1 MQFNGRRFSFNR
13 SNRIGMLYFASII
26 IIIFLLQ
33 FTYSYLSNEH
43 DDDKWFTSDE
53 TAKLQDELDSLKN
66 IQQKKKDT
74 IYPFNPNFLTDYRGY
89 KLGLSVEEI
98 DRFLNFRE
106 EDQWVNSAQDFQQI
120 TQISD
125 SLLEQIT
132 PYFKFPDW
140 VKDHEKEKQNP
151 KSDIIWRPK
160 KDLNSITVKQ
170 LQEIKGIGPALSNR
184 IVDYRK
190 RLKNFRS
197 LIQLKDVWGLNYKVK
212 DRLRKNLFVNQDFE
226 QIDINK
232 ATVIELSEIPYFDY
246 ELSRKIFQFIQVR
259 QGINAFEELG
269 KLQDFP
275 FDKIDRI
282 KLYLKINN

>member
-1 MQFNGRRFSFNR
+1 MQIKWRRFSFNR

-33 FTYSYLSNEH
+33 ILYGQLTNDQ
-43 DDDKWFTSDE
+43 DDEWFTSYE
-53 TAKLQDELDSLKN
+53 TVKLQNELDSLKS

-89 KLGLSVEEI
+89 KLGLSVEQI
-98 DRFLNFRE
+98 DRFLNYRE
-106 EDQWVNSAQDFQQI
+106 KDQWVNSAQEFQQI
-120 TQISD
+120 TQIPD
-125 SLLEQIT
+125 SLLDQIDT
-132 PYFKFPDW
+132 YFKFPDW
-140 VKDHEKEKQNP
+140 VKDREKEKQNA

-160 KDLNSITVKQ
+160 KDLNSITVEQ
-170 LQEIKGIGPALSNR
+170 LQGIKGIGPTLSNR

-190 RLKNFRS
+190 RLKNYRD
-197 LIQLKDVWGLNYKVK
+197 LIQLEDVWGLNYEVK
-212 DRLRKNLFVNQDFE
+212 DRLRKNLIVNQDYE
-226 QIDINK
+226 QIAINK

-259 QGINAFEELG
+259 QGIDSFEELG

-275 FDKIDRI
+275 FDKIERI

>member
-1 MQFNGRRFSFNR
+1 MQIKWRRFSFNR

-26 IIIFLLQ
+26 IVIFLLQ
-33 FTYSYLSNEH
+33 ILYGQLTNDQ
-43 DDDKWFTSDE
+43 DDEWFTSYE
-53 TAKLQDELDSLKN
+53 TVKLQNELDSLKS

-89 KLGLSVEEI
+89 KLGLSVEQI
-98 DRFLNFRE
+98 DRFLNYRE
-106 EDQWVNSAQDFQQI
+106 KDQWVNSAQEFQQI
-120 TQISD
+120 TQIPD
-125 SLLEQIT
+125 SLLDQIDT
-132 PYFKFPDW
+132 YFKFPDW
-140 VKDHEKEKQNP
+140 VKDREKEKQNA

-160 KDLNSITVKQ
+160 KDLNSITVEQ
-170 LQEIKGIGPALSNR
+170 LQEIKGIGPTLSNR

-190 RLKNFRS
+190 RLKNYRD
-197 LIQLKDVWGLNYKVK
+197 LIQLEDVWGLNYEVK
-212 DRLRKNLFVNQDFE
+212 DRLRKNLFVNQDYE
-226 QIDINK
+226 QIAINK

-259 QGINAFEELG
+259 QGIDSFEELG

-275 FDKIDRI
+275 FDKIERI

>member
-33 FTYSYLSNEH
+33 IIYSHLSNEQ
-43 DDDKWFTSDE
+43 DDKWFTSDE
-53 TAKLQDELDSLKN
+53 IAKLQDELDSLKS

-140 VKDHEKEKQNP
+140 VKDREKEKQNP

-160 KDLNSITVKQ
+160 KDLNSITVEQ

-212 DRLRKNLFVNQDFE
+212 DRLRKNLFVNQDYE
-226 QIDINK
+226 QIAINK

-259 QGINAFEELG
+259 QGIKTFEELG

>member
-1 MQFNGRRFSFNR
+1 MQIKWRRFSFNR

-26 IIIFLLQ
+26 IVIFLLQ
-33 FTYSYLSNEH
+33 ILYGQLTNDQ
-43 DDDKWFTSDE
+43 DDEWFTSYE
-53 TAKLQDELDSLKN
+53 TVKLQNELDSLKS

-89 KLGLSVEEI
+89 KLGLSVEQI
-98 DRFLNFRE
+98 DRFLNYRE
-106 EDQWVNSAQDFQQI
+106 KDQWVNSAQEFQQI
-120 TQISD
+120 TQIPD
-125 SLLEQIT
+125 SLLDQIDT
-132 PYFKFPDW
+132 YFKFPDW
-140 VKDHEKEKQNP
+140 VKDREKEKQNA

-160 KDLNSITVKQ
+160 KDLNSITVEQ
-170 LQEIKGIGPALSNR
+170 LQGIKGIGPTLSNR

-190 RLKNFRS
+190 RLKNYRD
-197 LIQLKDVWGLNYKVK
+197 LIQLEDVWGLNYEVK
-212 DRLRKNLFVNQDFE
+212 DRLRKNLFVNQDYE
-226 QIDINK
+226 QIAINK

-259 QGINAFEELG
+259 QGIDSFEELG

-275 FDKIDRI
+275 FDKIERI

>member
-1 MQFNGRRFSFNR
+1 MQIKWRRFSFNR

-33 FTYSYLSNEH
+33 ILYGQLTNDQ
-43 DDDKWFTSDE
+43 DDEWFTSYE
-53 TAKLQDELDSLKN
+53 TVKLQNELDSLKS

-89 KLGLSVEEI
+89 KLGLSVEQI
-98 DRFLNFRE
+98 DRFLNYRE
-106 EDQWVNSAQDFQQI
+106 KDQWVNSAQEFQQI
-120 TQISD
+120 TQIPD
-125 SLLEQIT
+125 SLLDQIDT
-132 PYFKFPDW
+132 YFKFPDW
-140 VKDHEKEKQNP
+140 VKDREKEKQNA

-160 KDLNSITVKQ
+160 KDLNSISVEQ
-170 LQEIKGIGPALSNR
+170 LQEIKGIGPTLSNR

-190 RLKNFRS
+190 RLKNYRD
-197 LIQLKDVWGLNYKVK
+197 LIQLEDVWGLNYEVK
-212 DRLRKNLFVNQDFE
+212 DRLRKNLIVNQDYE
-226 QIDINK
+226 QIAINK

-259 QGINAFEELG
+259 QGIDSFEELG

-275 FDKIDRI
+275 FDKIERI